1 MNCYN
6 VKLYVVEGSK
16 NSDRI
21 EQNWWAYSE
30 EEAIGKAVMEY
41 KSKHKSGNFRIKDFM
56 VDQILNEGEK
66 KSMRIVIGKDDAEIT
81 EQDVRCMQLA
91 IMRDFDMKTYQL
103 KNFTLKQWIDAILS
117 HFTKM
122 LNSNTEI
129 VKSNREEIGHNFF
142 EKLVSDT
149 VDKVNKELKI
159 ANNIVFDIKMLDE
172 LDGLIDTIGITYD
185 LGNKRG
191 HEIIKTLKEA
201 IEKAENSLTDDES
214 DILEQAKR
222 LETVHFDHIL
232 IKLNKGEV

>member
-1 MNCYN
+1 M
-6 VKLYVVEGSK
+6 
-16 NSDRI
+16 RI
-21 EQNWWAYSE
+21 KHVCEDNYLE
-30 EEAIGKAVMEY
+30 LDEPTLKMVEEAVSNCMDCSEMGTIV
-41 KSKHKSGNFRIKDFM
+41 S
-56 VDQILNEGEK
+56 EK
-66 KSMRIVIGKDDAEIT
+66 V
-81 EQDVRCMQLA
+81 
-91 IMRDFDMKTYQL
+91 
-103 KNFTLKQWIDAILS
+103 FTVYDYLQSILS
-117 HFTKM
+117 HFAKM

-201 IEKAENSLTDDES
+201 IEKAEREEEPIKENGFKLSPEGVKWLCDGRIDQLEKRVEDVEKNINNIIGIIDRDRKEHIEIVAAIKKEFSDEVKELKVKTIKIYLDKEDNS
-214 DILEQAKR
+214 
-222 LETVHFDHIL
+222 
-232 IKLNKGEV
+232 